1 MFFGLRNMPDIFP
14 EEMKNGGMLWF
25 ADLTIPDPYYIM
37 PILASTSFLLSI
49 EANKEQMLATN
60 IAQGELMLNVFRAL
74 GIIMIPSI
82 SFFSAGLN
90 CYWVTNNTATLL
102 QTLLFKNAGVRKYLG
117 IWDPPKPVPGGPV
130 VKGIFETAKEGVENF
145 IEGKK
150 KKSPKEEMEERNRA
164 IDEKKY
170 LSMIGTKSRDSR
182 RRQVKRASRTV
193 PPKT

>member
-1 MFFGLRNMPDIFP
+1 
-14 EEMKNGGMLWF
+14 
-25 ADLTIPDPYYIM
+25 
-37 PILASTSFLLSI
+37 LLSI

-102 QTLLFKNAGVRKYLG
+102 QTLLFKNAGVRKYLD

-130 VKGIFETAKEGVENF
+130 VKGIFETAKEGVETL
-145 IEGKK
+145 IEGK
-150 KKSPKEEMEERNRA
+150 KKSPKELMEERNRA

-170 LSMIGTKSRDSR
+170 LSMIGTKSRVSR

-193 PPKT
+193 PPKS